1 MMRASEMPDLPVV
14 LLIDDVPDNLA
25 FLSEMLI
32 DEYQVKIALDGERG
46 LALAQSEDPPDLI
59 LLDIT
64 MTGID
69 GYEVCRRLKA
79 DPRSKSISVIF
90 LTARQDVEDEQ
101 LGFELGAVDYIVK
114 PISPPILLARVRTH
128 IALKTA
134 ADRLLDLN
142 RFIGDSLDNLP
153 DPTLVCDL
161 AGRVLIA
168 NRASSRYFD
177 RGHLIGYEL
186 TALLKSLHSVSDQR
200 PVLPDIASAR
210 ASSGFRREVQDPQGR
225 RLLVRCVPS
234 FAASGLQSGWIL
246 SLTDL
251 SEIREAER
259 QRDQALRF
267 LTHDLRDPQSS
278 ILTLLEL
285 YRRGTR
291 DIPAE
296 ELLQRIERHAQ
307 RALHLSDSYAQA
319 ARAESKDYHFAPCDL
334 SGLLDEAIDGVWAMA
349 RERDAE
355 VQLLRR
361 PSSAPCVIDRELVL
375 RAIHNL
381 LSNALK
387 FGPSGGKVCCT
398 LTARAG
404 YWLVSVQDWGPG
416 IAPQHQAQLF
426 LPYSRLHESSQ
437 PQTKGLGLGLAF
449 VSTVAQR
456 HGGSVD
462 VRSKSGAGSTFRLLL
477 PRERVKKAGQC

>member
-1 MMRASEMPDLPVV
+1 MRPLLETHLRPVV
-14 LLIDDVPDNLA
+14 LLIDDVPDNLT

-46 LALAQSEDPPDLI
+46 LALAQSGEPPDLI

-79 DPRSKSISVIF
+79 DPRSRSISVIF

-114 PISPPILLARVRTH
+114 PISPPILLARVRTQ

-161 AGRVLIA
+161 AGKVQIA
-168 NRASSRYFD
+168 NKASSRYFGLLQLD
-177 RGHLIGYEL
+177 GCDL
-186 TALLKSLHSVSDQR
+186 TMLLQTLRSVADQR
-200 PVLPDIASAR
+200 LVVPDIVEALGAHGL
-210 ASSGFRREVQDPQGR
+210 SSEVQDTHGR
-225 RLLVRCVPS
+225 RLLIRCVPS

-251 SEIREAER
+251 SEMREAER

-285 YRRGTR
+285 HRRGSR
-291 DIPAE
+291 DIPPE
-296 ELLQRIERHAQ
+296 ELLRRIERHAQ

-319 ARAESKDYHFAPCDL
+319 ARAESKDYNFAPCDL
-334 SGLLDEAIDGVWAMA
+334 IGLLDEAIDGVWAMA
-349 RERDAE
+349 CEREAE
-355 VQLLRR
+355 IQVPRR
-361 PSSAPCVIDRELVL
+361 PKSAPCVIDRELVL

-387 FGPSGGKVCCT
+387 FGPSGGKVRCT

-404 YWLVSVQDWGPG
+404 CWLISVQDQGPG
-416 IAPQHQAQLF
+416 IAPDQQPLLF
-426 LPYSRLHESSQ
+426 LPYSRLHESSH
-437 PQTKGLGLGLAF
+437 PQTKGIGLGLAF

-456 HGGSVD
+456 HGGNVELLS
-462 VRSKSGAGSTFRLLL
+462 RLGKGSTFRLLL
-477 PRERVKKAGQC
+477 PRERTEEAGSC